1 MFKKI
6 VMLILIVVS
15 TIVVGLAIYLNF
27 LPRPFLTILFFGYLF
42 LNIILLF
49 LFKKKNRLLV
59 GLGIILSFLIIVIS
73 IGCFFI
79 LIRMHVLLNHIS
91 QVVPEVDAYSVV
103 VLKKSSVEGIDDIK
117 DKDLGIL
124 EEVVDDSYNEALKGL
139 KDNCDANYKNYR
151 HILALANAL
160 LSQEVEAI
168 FLNQAYISI
177 LDEGIEDFSDKI
189 RVLDTIKIEKKQEI
203 IENNK
208 GSIDNL
214 ESLNVYISGIDT
226 YGEINTVS
234 RSDVNIIATIN
245 LRSGELLLTN
255 IPRDMYVNL
264 AGKDGLRDKLTHAG
278 VYGINTSIQTIEN
291 FLDIDIDY
299 YVRINF
305 SSLIQLVDYLGGIDI
320 YSDYDF
326 EVAGYHFNKG
336 MNYNLTGRAALY
348 FSRDRYSF
356 SDGDR
361 QRGRNQERVI
371 AAIINKVTKSN
382 DTSTYFKL
390 ISTLENSFQ
399 TNMDRNT
406 MNKLIN
412 RQLENNY
419 QWEISFSDIN
429 GYDSMNYTYSY
440 PWQKLYVMEVD
451 NDSLQE
457 AKNKITNTLQK

>member
-1 MFKKI
+1 MIKKTIMFI
-6 VMLILIVVS
+6 LILTS
-15 TIVVGLAIYLNF
+15 AITLVFGIYSDILPSLYLKIF
-27 LPRPFLTILFFGYLF
+27 VFGYL
-42 LNIILLF
+42 LIDVILLF
-49 LFKKKNRLLV
+49 LIKRKNKLLYGI
-59 GLGIILSFLIIVIS
+59 GLFLSFIMIIFSIACSFVCIRIQILFDNIS
-73 IGCFFI
+73 E
-79 LIRMHVLLNHIS
+79 VS
-91 QVVPEVDAYSVV
+91 PEMDAYV
-103 VLKKSSVEGIDDIK
+103 VLVLKESNYEVVSDLNDKS
-117 DKDLGIL
+117 LGIL
-124 EEVVDDSYNEALKGL
+124 EEGDTNYNEALKSLQINCGA
-139 KDNCDANYKNYR
+139 KYENYDNVLN
-151 HILALANAL
+151 LAKAL
-160 LSQEVEAI
+160 LAKDVEAI
-168 FLNQAYISI
+168 FLNQAYIAI
-177 LDEGIEDFSDKI
+177 LDEGIEGFSDQTRI
-189 RVLDTIKIEKKQEI
+189 LDTIKIAKEQE
-203 IENNK
+203 ERKNNTVN
-208 GSIDNL
+208 IDNK
-214 ESLNVYISGIDT
+214 EAFNVYISGIDT

-245 LRSGELLLTN
+245 LRSGEVLLTN
-255 IPRDMYVNL
+255 IPRDMYVQL
-264 AGKDGLRDKLTHAG
+264 AGMSGLRDKLTHAG
-278 VYGINTSIQTIEN
+278 VYGIDTSIKTIEN
-291 FLDIDIDY
+291 FLDTDIDY

-451 NDSLQE
+451 DDSLQE
-457 AKNKITNTLQK
+457 AKNKITNILQK